1 MIKPRRICSY
11 ISPDGT
17 YPVEDFINRQDAKM
31 RKKLLSQLRQLQNC
45 QFQLQP
51 PTVKAFRLDR
61 YRGLYEL
68 RTRIRQMVRI
78 IFFVNS
84 DGDIILLHGFIKKKC
99 DRATEQALETARER
113 KRSLASGGA
122 QTQEIVIL

>member
-1 MIKPRRICSY
+1 MIQPRRICSY

-31 RKKLLSQLRQLQNC
+31 RKKILFQLRQLQKS

-51 PTVKAFRLDR
+51 PTVKAFRLAR

-84 DGDIILLHGFIKKKC
+84 DGDIILLHGFTKKC

-113 KRSLASGGA
+113 KRSLASGAA
-122 QTQEIVIL
+122 QAQEIIIL